1 MIRIFRIINSTNNL
15 LVMLKSL
22 KITLVTCCI
31 VALFGGCNNNN
42 NQGSKVIARV
52 HSKNLHISDI
62 SDIFPKNISK
72 SDSIQILKAYVDR
85 WVRKQLMLSRA
96 EQNLSESQ
104 KNVSQQIED
113 YRSSLLV
120 FKYEQEIIRQ
130 KLDTVIPYL
139 EVEKFYK
146 ENSSNFLLNETIVKA
161 LFLKVKNEDQNLE
174 KIRGLYKSTKE
185 NDIKSIDNIAYQTA
199 VKYDYF
205 NDKWIRFETIL
216 RELPQQITNPEGFLN
231 SNRNFE
237 MKDENFSYFVSVREM
252 KFRGQLSPLE
262 FEHQNIQNILLNKRK
277 QSLIIDLETKI
288 YNDAR
293 NHNQFVTFL
302 D

>member
-1 MIRIFRIINSTNNL
+1 
-15 LVMLKSL
+15 MLKSL
-22 KITLVTCCI
+22 KITLVTCFI
-31 VALFGGCNNNN
+31 AALFGGCNNNN

-85 WVRKQLMLSRA
+85 WVRKQLMLARA

-288 YNDAR
+288 FNDAR